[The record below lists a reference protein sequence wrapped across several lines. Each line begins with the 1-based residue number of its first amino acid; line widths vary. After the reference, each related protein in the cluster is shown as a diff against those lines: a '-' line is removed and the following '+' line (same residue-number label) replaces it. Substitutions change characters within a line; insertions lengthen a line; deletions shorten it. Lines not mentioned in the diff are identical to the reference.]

1 MNVLVMDV
9 EGTDGRERG
18 EDQVCLPSLTVQ
30 VILLLCKDFERKS
43 ALFSLASSEVLI
55 VNLWEHQVGLYQGA
69 NMGLLKTVFEV
80 NLGLFGNKSQ
90 ERYSRTGFYSSIFV
104 DVSCSSPNQRTL
116 LLFVIRDH
124 IGATPL
130 ANLQETLTAD
140 LQRIWDTLSKPAEL
154 KDRKL
159 TDYFDLSFTALPH
172 KILSAEKFES
182 DVRTLRGRF
191 TDKSRDDFVFKPA
204 YHKRIPADGV
214 AFYMEGIWVR
224 LRRMSQHTKIPDIV
238 ITLRNKCKRTRT
250 LTCQRSKNSLR
261 NSDATRSRGA
271 HWQSSTTRPN
281 RRGGQSKRAMSSAGL
296 VR

>member
-18 EDQVCLPSLTVQ
+18 EDQVCLLNSCSACSLTIFLR
-30 VILLLCKDFERKS
+30 ILNGNLRCSLSHHRKFYLSICGSIKLVCIKAPTWAFLRPCSKSISDYLGTSRKRGRTAYHCLLS
-43 ALFSLASSEVLI
+43 A
-55 VNLWEHQVGLYQGA
+55 H
-69 NMGLLKTVFEV
+69 MP
-80 NLGLFGNKSQ
+80 
-90 ERYSRTGFYSSIFV
+90 
-104 DVSCSSPNQRTL
+104 CSSANQRTL

-124 IGATPL
+124 IGTTPL
-130 ANLQETLTAD
+130 ANLQATLTAD
-140 LQRIWDTLSKPAEL
+140 LQRIWDTLSKPPEL

-191 TDKSRDDFVFKPA
+191 TDKSRNDFVFKPA

-224 LRRMSQHTKIPDIV
+224 S
-238 ITLRNKCKRTRT
+238 C
-250 LTCQRSKNSLR
+250 
-261 NSDATRSRGA
+261 
-271 HWQSSTTRPN
+271 
-281 RRGGQSKRAMSSAGL
+281 
-296 VR
+296 